1 MFRHRFPHPRSI
13 RICTAAFLVFGLS
26 SCAETEWP
34 QWLSGEPSK
43 AELDSYSGP
52 LVMPATSAEEK
63 EWPNLADVPPR
74 PTRTMPAREVEAIKT
89 ELKTKNAEGQ
99 TVIENFQKE
108 MAPPPPPQKPKSVK
122 PKQKKKKKA
131 KQ

>member
-1 MFRHRFPHPRSI
+1 
-13 RICTAAFLVFGLS
+13 
-26 SCAETEWP
+26 
-34 QWLSGEPSK
+34 
-43 AELDSYSGP
+43 
-52 LVMPATSAEEK
+52 MPTTSAEEK

-89 ELKTKNAEGQ
+89 ELKEKNVEGQ

-108 MAPPPPPQKPKSVK
+108 MAPPPKPPEKPKTA
-122 PKQKKKKKA
+122 KQKKKKKKA